1 MMDVLDKFFV
11 LLAELV
17 LSLVKLFLHLLL
29 VCEPLLVKILLLCK
43 EYIELLLQHFVR
55 LYPSIYLE

>member
-29 VCEPLLVKILLLCK
+29 VCEPLFVKILLLCK
-43 EYIELLLQHFVR
+43 EHIELLLQHFVR